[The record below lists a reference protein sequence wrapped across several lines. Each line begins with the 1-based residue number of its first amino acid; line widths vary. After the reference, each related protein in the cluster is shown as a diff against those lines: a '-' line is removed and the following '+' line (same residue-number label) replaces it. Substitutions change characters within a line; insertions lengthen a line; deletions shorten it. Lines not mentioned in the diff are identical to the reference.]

1 MTDESARP
9 MGEILFYSG
18 PDGTTRLEVL
28 FEDESFWLT
37 QKRMAEL
44 FAVTVPT
51 INHHLKDIF
60 ETGEL
65 AADRTIRKFRT
76 VQTEGARQV
85 SREIEFYNLDTIIA
99 VGYRVNSR
107 QATQFRQWSTSVLRD
122 YIIKGFAACKNSRNI
137 PASEI
142 GMIVVPMSRMRLKS
156 SSR

>member
-51 INHHLKDIF
+51 INHHLKDISKRASWRQIERLENF
-60 ETGEL
+60 EQFKRREP
-65 AADRTIRKFRT
+65 DRF
-76 VQTEGARQV
+76 
-85 SREIEFYNLDTIIA
+85 
-99 VGYRVNSR
+99 
-107 QATQFRQWSTSVLRD
+107 
-122 YIIKGFAACKNSRNI
+122 
-137 PASEI
+137 PA
-142 GMIVVPMSRMRLKS
+142 K
-156 SSR
+156 